1 LKYLAIPEIK
11 NTVSYF
17 HFSHIILVSWNLDP
31 ADAVVSLM
39 SMTIYGKAS
48 RLLCRHLLYQASTKS
63 FLNDAE
69 YFSFYHHLVVVVLHC
84 RLRDGRSWHEI
95 IGSLTVQSCILRVCC
110 AKEVHNHKR
119 TKVQSKG
126 IQANERIVERRSDY
140 ANFFTAKGIAWG

>member
-1 LKYLAIPEIK
+1 
-11 NTVSYF
+11 
-17 HFSHIILVSWNLDP
+17 
-31 ADAVVSLM
+31 M

-110 AKEVHNHKR
+110 AKEKFSPRRRLRLRLRANKNLHIPSGYALGILLHN
-119 TKVQSKG
+119 
-126 IQANERIVERRSDY
+126 ICPQAMQKFAY
-140 ANFFTAKGIAWG
+140 ANFLCPKAMPGALPEAIFQKFLKFSIF